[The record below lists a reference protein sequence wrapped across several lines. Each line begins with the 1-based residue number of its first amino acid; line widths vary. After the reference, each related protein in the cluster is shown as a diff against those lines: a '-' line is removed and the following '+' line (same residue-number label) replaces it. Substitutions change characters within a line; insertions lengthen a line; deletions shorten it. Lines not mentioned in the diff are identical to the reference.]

1 MADRARAPI
10 ANADSPTRSCLP
22 RDVET
27 MAAIPAGW
35 TELESFDRLSV
46 PVRMFKS
53 DASGLR
59 VSQALNIR
67 A

>member
-1 MADRARAPI
+1 
-10 ANADSPTRSCLP
+10 
-22 RDVET
+22 

-59 VSQALNIR
+59 VCLLACEGPLVSGYS
-67 A
+67 